1 MIKKFKKS
9 WFKTSFAEGNSLATL
24 DVQSKKEIKYLSSD
38 RNLMSVFRNVNGFEY
53 RLASS
58 DVAELMKIYDAIK
71 DKKETISCRLLK

>member
-1 MIKKFKKS
+1 M
-9 WFKTSFAEGNSLATL
+9 
-24 DVQSKKEIKYLSSD
+24 QSKKEIKYLSSD